1 MSEPLFPQLLERAL
15 DQHGLLTP
23 EDAQAI
29 GANDSALR
37 LMVHRGTLERIGFGI
52 YRVPQLAGDRL
63 AQYQEALLRI
73 RSEGA
78 LTHDTA
84 LDLHDLCD
92 INPAKVHVT
101 LAPSTRLRRRQPDW
115 LVVHRGRLDESDLTW
130 LEGLRIATPGRA
142 ILDGIA
148 THIGDRF
155 VDQALDTGRVRGLLG
170 TTDLRRIEIARAKAR
185 LAALEIG
192 P

>member
-29 GANDSALR
+29 GANDAALR
-37 LMVHRGTLERIGFGI
+37 LMAHRGTLERVGFGI

-63 AQYQEALLRI
+63 AQYQDALLRV
-73 RSEGA
+73 RNDAA
-78 LTHDTA
+78 LSHETA

-92 INPAKVHVT
+92 INPAQVHVT
-101 LAPSTRLRRRQPDW
+101 VAPGIRLRRRLPGW
-115 LVVHRGRLDESDLTW
+115 LVVHRGHLDPHDLAW
-130 LEGLRIATPGRA
+130 HEGLRIATPVRA

-148 THIGDRF
+148 IHVGDRF
-155 VDQALDTGRVRGLLG
+155 IDQAVETGRDRGLLG
-170 TTDLRRIEIARAKAR
+170 PADLRRIEIARAKAR
-185 LAALEIG
+185 LAALEAL
-192 P
+192 